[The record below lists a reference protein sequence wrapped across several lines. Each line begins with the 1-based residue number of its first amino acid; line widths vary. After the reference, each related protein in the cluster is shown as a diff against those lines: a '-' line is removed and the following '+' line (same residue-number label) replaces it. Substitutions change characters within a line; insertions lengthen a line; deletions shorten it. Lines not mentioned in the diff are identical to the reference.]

1 MKNFKYDTSKF
12 NEHPINVVLFVSR
25 NKDNSQIEGFKERRR
40 SFITHEPID
49 SEVLKTKFA
58 EFVYSGVSG
67 ELCRFYYSI
76 NERDPEKIHKFL
88 IHFLIDNED
97 FNICDIQPKLAS
109 IAAKKECARSKRW
122 MFDFDIDDDALVN
135 EFIEDIKAIDFSIEV
150 NKYKTPHG
158 YGVIVSHGFDTRT
171 LYEQWDRSKTECKKV
186 DLMCIDW
193 KIKK

>member
-1 MKNFKYDTSKF
+1 MNQDVEIELCVKEVMDNKGVSISELSRMADIKYDIVKRYY
-12 NEHPINVVLFVSR
+12 NGEIVR
-25 NKDNSQIEGFKERRR
+25 Y
-40 SFITHEPID
+40 D

-58 EFVYSGVSG
+58 EFVYSGVPG

-88 IHFLIDNED
+88 IHFLIDNEN

-135 EFIEDIKAIDFSIEV
+135 EFIEDIKAIDSSVEV

-171 LYEQWDRSKTECKKV
+171 LYEKWDRSKTECKKD